1 MKLQSP
7 RAHGALL
14 MVVAACLISPPVAF
28 ADPLD
33 VYAGASVG
41 QSTVK
46 ADPIAFNQHD
56 TGWKVL
62 VGIRPVALLGAEIAY
77 TDFGH
82 PNYSQGV
89 PGGFNASAHASSTE
103 ALGIVYLPIPV
114 PLLDVYG
121 KAGVA
126 RLNYGAS
133 SSSGCLA
140 CVFLNTDYKETRVAY
155 GAGAQLK
162 FNRLA
167 VRVEYERVSASNG
180 DPSLLSVGITWKLL

>member
-1 MKLQSP
+1 MKSQSP
-7 RAHGALL
+7 RAHRALL
-14 MVVAACLISPPVAF
+14 IVVAACLISPPVAF
-28 ADPLD
+28 ASPLD

-46 ADPIAFNQHD
+46 ADPIAFNQHT
-56 TGWKVL
+56 TGWTIL

-103 ALGIVYLPIPV
+103 ALGILYLPIPV

-126 RLNYGAS
+126 RLHYGAS

-140 CVFLNTDYKETRVAY
+140 CVFFNTDSTETRVAY

-162 FNRLA
+162 FDRLA
-167 VRVEYERVSASNG
+167 VRVEYQRVRASNG